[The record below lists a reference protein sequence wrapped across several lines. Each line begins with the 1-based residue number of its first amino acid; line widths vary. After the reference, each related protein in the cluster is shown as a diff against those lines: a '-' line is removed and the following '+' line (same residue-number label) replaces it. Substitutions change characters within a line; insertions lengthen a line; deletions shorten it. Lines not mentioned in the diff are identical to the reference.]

1 MLITNKKAVLGS
13 KVKPVM
19 KLIENLNEEE
29 FKQLID
35 GMVLLFQGVQQF
47 KGESR
52 VKKASVLP
60 KDDIDKAERVLEREP
75 KRKNGKVAK

>member
-47 KGESR
+47 KGKSQK
-52 VKKASVLP
+52 VVLR
-60 KDDIDKAERVLEREP
+60 DDIDRAERVLEKES
-75 KRKNGKVAK
+75 KKKNGKVAK

>member
-1 MLITNKKAVLGS
+1 MLMIHKDAVLGS

-47 KGESR
+47 KGKSQK
-52 VKKASVLP
+52 VVLR
-60 KDDIDKAERVLEREP
+60 DDIDRAERVLEKES
-75 KRKNGKVAK
+75 KKKNGKVAK

>member
-1 MLITNKKAVLGS
+1 MLMIHKDAVLGS

-47 KGESR
+47 KGNG
-52 VKKASVLP
+52 VKKVSVFP
-60 KDDIDKAERVLEREP
+60 KDDIDKAEYALEKEA
-75 KRKNGKVAK
+75 KKKNGKVAK

>member
-19 KLIENLNEEE
+19 KLIENLDEDE
-29 FKQLID
+29 FKQLLD
-35 GMVLLFQGVQQF
+35 GMVLLFKGIQQF
-47 KGESR
+47 KKDR
-52 VKKASVLP
+52 VKKVSVFP
-60 KDDIDKAERVLEREP
+60 KDDIDKAEHVLEREP

>member
-47 KGESR
+47 KGKSQK
-52 VKKASVLP
+52 VVLR
-60 KDDIDKAERVLEREP
+60 DDIDRAERVLEKES
-75 KRKNGKVAK
+75 KKKNGKMAK

>member
-47 KGESR
+47 KKSS
-52 VKKASVLP
+52 VKKVSVFP

>member
-1 MLITNKKAVLGS
+1 MLMIHKDAVLGS

-47 KGESR
+47 KKSR
-52 VKKASVLP
+52 VKKVSVSP

>member
-47 KGESR
+47 KGNG
-52 VKKASVLP
+52 VKKVSVFP
-60 KDDIDKAERVLEREP
+60 KDDIDKAERALEKES
-75 KRKNGKVAK
+75 KKKNGKVAK

>member
-1 MLITNKKAVLGS
+1 MLMIHKDAVLGS

-47 KGESR
+47 KGNG
-52 VKKASVLP
+52 VKKVSVFP
-60 KDDIDKAERVLEREP
+60 KDAIDKAERILEEES
-75 KRKNGKVAK
+75 KKKNGKVAK

>member
-47 KGESR
+47 KGKSQK
-52 VKKASVLP
+52 VVL

>member
-1 MLITNKKAVLGS
+1 MLMIHKDAVLGS

-47 KGESR
+47 KGNG
-52 VKKASVLP
+52 VKKVSVFP
-60 KDDIDKAERVLEREP
+60 KDDIDRAERVLEKES
-75 KRKNGKVAK
+75 KKKNGKVAK

>member
-1 MLITNKKAVLGS
+1 MLMMHKDAVLGS

-47 KGESR
+47 KGNG
-52 VKKASVLP
+52 VKKVSVSP
-60 KDDIDKAERVLEREP
+60 KDDIDRAERVLEKES
-75 KRKNGKVAK
+75 KKKNGKVAK

>member
-1 MLITNKKAVLGS
+1 MLMIHKDAVLGS

-47 KGESR
+47 KGNG
-52 VKKASVLP
+52 VKKVSVSP
-60 KDDIDKAERVLEREP
+60 KDDIDRAERVLEKES
-75 KRKNGKVAK
+75 KKKNGKVAK

>member
-1 MLITNKKAVLGS
+1 MLMTHKDAVLGS

-35 GMVLLFQGVQQF
+35 GMVLLFKGIQQF
-47 KGESR
+47 KKDR
-52 VKKASVLP
+52 VKKVSMSP

>member
-1 MLITNKKAVLGS
+1 MLMIHKDAVLGS

-19 KLIENLNEEE
+19 KLIENLDEDE
-29 FKQLID
+29 FTQLLD
-35 GMVLLFQGVQQF
+35 GMVLLFKGIQQF
-47 KGESR
+47 KKDR
-52 VKKASVLP
+52 VKKVSVLP

>member
-19 KLIENLNEEE
+19 KLIENLDEEE

-35 GMVLLFQGVQQF
+35 GMVLLFQGIQQF
-47 KGESR
+47 KKSR
-52 VKKASVLP
+52 VKKVSVSP
-60 KDDIDKAERVLEREP
+60 KDAIDRAERILEEES
-75 KRKNGKVAK
+75 KKKNGKVAK

>member
-47 KGESR
+47 KKSS
-52 VKKASVLP
+52 VKKVSVFP
-60 KDDIDKAERVLEREP
+60 KDDIDKAERVLERER

>member
-1 MLITNKKAVLGS
+1 
-13 KVKPVM
+13 M

-35 GMVLLFQGVQQF
+35 GMVLLFKGIKQF
-47 KGESR
+47 KKDR
-52 VKKASVLP
+52 VKKVSMSP

>member
-1 MLITNKKAVLGS
+1 MLITNKKAMLGS

-47 KGESR
+47 KKSS
-52 VKKASVLP
+52 VKKVSVFP

>member
-29 FKQLID
+29 FTQLID

-47 KGESR
+47 KGKSQK
-52 VKKASVLP
+52 VVLR
-60 KDDIDKAERVLEREP
+60 DDIDRAERVLEKES
-75 KRKNGKVAK
+75 KKKNGKVAK

>member
-1 MLITNKKAVLGS
+1 MLMIHKDAMLGS

-35 GMVLLFQGVQQF
+35 GMVLLFQGIQQF
-47 KGESR
+47 KGKSQK
-52 VKKASVLP
+52 VVLR
-60 KDDIDKAERVLEREP
+60 DDIDRAERVLEKES
-75 KRKNGKVAK
+75 KKKNGKVAK

>member
-19 KLIENLNEEE
+19 KLIENLDEEE

-35 GMVLLFQGVQQF
+35 GMVLLFQGIQQF
-47 KGESR
+47 KEENR
-52 VKKASVLP
+52 VRKVSVFP
-60 KDDIDKAERVLEREP
+60 KDDIDRAEHVLEKES
-75 KRKNGKVAK
+75 KKKNGKVAK